1 MKVAITGASGYIG
14 RHVVSRAT
22 ELGYDV
28 LGVCYPQPPKEV
40 TPANV
45 QLETLDILE
54 ASQEEVSRVFEKQDA
69 CLHLAWQAGFNHQDP
84 SHIANVLKH
93 YYFIEKLIK
102 AGVKNISI
110 AGTMHEIGYHV
121 GEVTAITPCNPIN
134 PYGIAKNFLR
144 QAVSVLCEKNN
155 VTLKWL
161 RMFYIVGDDEKSNSI
176 FGKILAAEARGD
188 ARFPL
193 NSGEMLYDFISI
205 GELAVQLTD
214 AATQTDVSGIINCCS
229 GKPISL
235 RNAVESFITKN
246 QLKICPEYNVFPH
259 RPYDSYAIWGETRT
273 IQSILKYNTDLSAG
287 AV

>member
-14 RHVVSRAT
+14 RHVVLRAS
-22 ELGYDV
+22 EVGCEV
-28 LGVCYPQPPKEV
+28 LGICYPNVADELSLP
-40 TPANV
+40 NV
-45 QLETLDILE
+45 QMKTLNILE
-54 ASQEEVSRVFEKQDA
+54 ATQEEVNQVFEGQDA

-93 YYFIEKLIK
+93 YYFIEKLIN
-102 AGVKNISI
+102 AGIKNISI

-121 GEVTAITPCNPIN
+121 GEVNANTPCNPIN

-144 QAVSVLCEKNN
+144 QAVSALCDKNG

-161 RMFYIVGDDEKSNSI
+161 RMFYITGDDEKSNSI
-176 FGKILAAEARGD
+176 FSKILAAEARGD
-188 ARFPL
+188 ERFPL

-205 GELAVQLTD
+205 GDLATQLVD
-214 AATQTDVSGIINCCS
+214 AATDFEFSGIINCCS

-235 RNAVESFITKN
+235 RNAVENFIATK
-246 QLKICPEYNVFPH
+246 QLKIRPEYNVFPH
-259 RPYDSYAIWGETRT
+259 RPYDSYAIWGETRS
-273 IQSILKYNTDLSAG
+273 IQAIQHRTNFSAG